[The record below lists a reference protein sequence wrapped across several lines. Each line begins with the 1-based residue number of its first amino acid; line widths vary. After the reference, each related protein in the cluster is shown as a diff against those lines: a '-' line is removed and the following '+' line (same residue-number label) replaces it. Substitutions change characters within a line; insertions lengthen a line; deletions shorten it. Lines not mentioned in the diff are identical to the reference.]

1 MLVDDENREIL
12 IEGNTLDTIL
22 SQNSGSGGGVGMDI
36 QAPGTVINN
45 NIIRHCSING
55 ISMAGSADYCSV
67 TGNVIMD
74 CSMLQN
80 GFRAISCSGD
90 RCVITG
96 NSAHDTR
103 GTHKMDIC
111 IYVPGTNNV
120 IVGNNASGAN
130 SGDAIYCPGTGN
142 VEANNK
148 EN

>member
-1 MLVDDENREIL
+1 
-12 IEGNTLDTIL
+12 
-22 SQNSGSGGGVGMDI
+22 
-36 QAPGTVINN
+36 
-45 NIIRHCSING
+45 
-55 ISMAGSADYCSV
+55 
-67 TGNVIMD
+67 
-74 CSMLQN
+74 MLQN